1 MGFTRLPLIM
11 KTLRWT
17 FTLAALHA
25 GVLFGQTFTGTWQG
39 ALKIPQAP
47 NGELRIV
54 IKISMS
60 DAEKLQAQLFSIDQG
75 AQPIAANSV
84 TASGANLKMAI
95 ATLNGTY
102 EGRLAADGNTIAGTW
117 TQGAPL
123 PLTLTKATAETAWT
137 IPEPPP
143 PPKMMD
149 PKAKPEFEVATIKP
163 SDPNQRGWGIN
174 VNGSGMLITR
184 NTTLA
189 DLIKFAY
196 DLHPK
201 QVMGAPAWFD
211 ADRFDLSC
219 KPNTPGMPTVT
230 QMKVML
236 QKLLVERFSITSHD
250 DKRELTA
257 YTITVAK
264 GGAKI
269 QKEENVKLPL
279 PGFGGL
285 PQRGFNVRNATL
297 TEFASV
303 LQAQFLDQ
311 PVVDQTGLGDVRYTF
326 VVKFTPDPSMR
337 PFGGAAPPPDA
348 QPATP
353 EQDAP
358 PDLFGAMEQQ
368 LGLHIQ
374 KTKAAVP
381 VMVIDKIEKPS
392 AN

>member
-1 MGFTRLPLIM
+1 M
-11 KTLRWT
+11 KKLLRRT
-17 FTLAALHA
+17 FVLAALQT
-25 GVLFGQTFTGTWQG
+25 GILFGQTFTGTWQG

-47 NGELRIV
+47 NGELRLV
-54 IKISMS
+54 LKISMS

-84 TASGANLKMAI
+84 TASGPNLKI
-95 ATLNGTY
+95 AVNTLNGTY
-102 EGRLAADGNTIAGTW
+102 EGKIASDGNTIVGTW

-123 PLTLTKATAETAWT
+123 PLTLARTTPETAWT

-149 PKAKPEFEVATIKP
+149 PNAKPEFEVATIKP

-174 VNGSGMLITR
+174 VNRSGMFITR
-184 NTTLA
+184 NTTLS

-196 DLHPK
+196 DLHPR
-201 QVMGAPAWFD
+201 QVIGAPTWFD
-211 ADRFDLSC
+211 SDRFDLSC
-219 KPNTPGMPTVT
+219 KPNTPGMPTVN
-230 QMKVML
+230 QMKMMA
-236 QKLLVERFSITSHD
+236 QKLLVDRFSLKFHN
-250 DKRELTA
+250 DKKELTA
-257 YTITVAK
+257 YTITAAK
-264 GGAKI
+264 GGPKI
-269 QKEENVKLPL
+269 EKEVNNNLPL

-285 PQRGFNVRNATL
+285 PQRGFNVRNATM

-303 LQAQFLDQ
+303 LQAQFMDQ
-311 PVVDQTGLGDVRYTF
+311 PVVDQTGLGDTRYTF
-326 VVKFTPDPSMR
+326 VVKFTPDASMR
-337 PFGGAAPPPDA
+337 PFGGAQPPPEA
-348 QPATP
+348 QPAAP
-353 EQDAP
+353 DQDAP

-374 KTKAAVP
+374 KTKAPVE